1 MIHPL
6 VRLLVTRPDMLAD
19 HVGAYAELASAEA
32 REAAAMLRARAI
44 FMAAAAAF
52 ATLGLVLGGV
62 ALLLVAALPLQA
74 MPAPWVLAALPLGLL
89 AVAGACLL
97 ALRQKPIAN
106 SFALLR
112 QQMAQDAALLREAG
126 GGARP

>member
-32 REAAAMLRARAI
+32 REAAAMLRARAV
-44 FMAAAAAF
+44 FMGAAAVLG
-52 ATLGLVLGGV
+52 TLGLLLGGV
-62 ALLLVAALPLQA
+62 ALLLAAAVPLDN
-74 MPAPWVLAALPLGLL
+74 MPAPWALAALPLGLL
-89 AVAGACLL
+89 GLAGACLL
-97 ALRQKPIAN
+97 VLKQKPIAK

-112 QQMAQDAALLREAG
+112 QQVAQDAALLREAG
-126 GGARP
+126 GAR

>member
-19 HVGAYAELASAEA
+19 HFGAYAELASAEA

-44 FMAAAAAF
+44 FIAAAAVF
-52 ATLGLVLGGV
+52 GILGLLLGGV
-62 ALLLVAALPLQA
+62 ALLLVAAIPLEG
-74 MPAPWVLAALPLGLL
+74 MPAPWVLAALPLALL
-89 AVAGACLL
+89 ALAGACLMV
-97 ALRQKPIAN
+97 LRQKPIAK

-112 QQMAQDAALLREAG
+112 QQVAQDAALLREAG
-126 GGARP
+126 GAHS